1 MTARLRVHVQPRAKR
16 SAIAGRHGDAVKVRL
31 AAPPVD
37 GAANAELVRV
47 LAEALGLPRRSVRIV
62 AGLAG
67 RDKVVE
73 LDGLAPGEAERR
85 LG

>member
-1 MTARLRVHVQPRAKR
+1 MTTRFRVHVQPRAKR
-16 SAIAGRHGDAVKVRL
+16 SGFAGRHGDALKVRL

-37 GAANAELVRV
+37 GAANEELVRV
-47 LAEALGLPRRSVRIV
+47 LAEALNVPRRAVRIV
-62 AGLAG
+62 AGLMG

-73 LDGLAPGEAERR
+73 VDGFAPGEAERR

>member
-1 MTARLRVHVQPRAKR
+1 VTARLRVHVQPRAKR

-47 LAEALGLPRRSVRIV
+47 LAEALGLPRGAVRIV